1 MLFAVTAEM
10 NSQSQP
16 SLRDQLFESTALAL
30 EIIRKVEPSG
40 LVDLSSLKDG
50 LRSLQDTLLGS
61 MWFPGRQLDPFYLL
75 CLQICDA
82 MTKQASPDRDA
93 SQIIEITVTGYNL
106 YKVQEVLLALFHALS
121 TYLNIIRWYVKIM
134 GYKSNI
140 LKCQAV
146 LQDGSTTTLGAGV
159 WPA

>member
-1 MLFAVTAEM
+1 
-10 NSQSQP
+10 
-16 SLRDQLFESTALAL
+16 
-30 EIIRKVEPSG
+30 
-40 LVDLSSLKDG
+40 
-50 LRSLQDTLLGS
+50 
-61 MWFPGRQLDPFYLL
+61 
-75 CLQICDA
+75 

-93 SQIIEITVTGYNL
+93 SRIIEITVTGYNL
-106 YKVQEVLLALFHALS
+106 YKLQEVLLAFSHALS

-146 LQDGSTTTLGAGV
+146 LRDGSTTTLGAGV